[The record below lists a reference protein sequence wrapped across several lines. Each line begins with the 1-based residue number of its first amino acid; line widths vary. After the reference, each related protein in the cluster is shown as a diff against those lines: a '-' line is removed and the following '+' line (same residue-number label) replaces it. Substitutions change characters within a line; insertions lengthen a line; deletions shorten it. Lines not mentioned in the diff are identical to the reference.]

1 MLLSEKSQIN
11 NLSFHL
17 NKLEKGPIK
26 LIKASRRNEI
36 SIRKAMKEKTENK
49 GTQNLKTD

>member
-11 NLSFHL
+11 NLSFHH

-26 LIKASRRNEI
+26 LIKASRQNEI
-36 SIRKAMKEKTENK
+36 SIREESNERENRK
-49 GTQNLKTD
+49 